1 MAWRGVEIAT
11 AWNFANLLDDP
22 LARELVQLPALVIGI
37 LLMPFLGTLLAIALM
52 SCIAVISEAIL
63 TIFRAAGRW
72 WPGQQAAQP
81 QATPPQSIGVLPPP
95 GETCGD
101 DLELEVAR
109 LHELI
114 TRYAECFDDA
124 HMY

>member
-22 LARELVQLPALVIGI
+22 LARELVQLPALVIGN
-37 LLMPFLGTLLAIALM
+37 LLMPFIGTLLAMVVIG
-52 SCIAVISEAIL
+52 CITVICEAIL
-63 TIFRAAGRW
+63 KFLRAAGRW
-72 WPGQQAAQP
+72 RPGQQAAQP
-81 QATPPQSIGVLPPP
+81 QTSPSQSSEVLALP

-109 LHELI
+109 LHELT
-114 TRYAECFDDA
+114 TR
-124 HMY
+124 